1 LAEKT
6 KEAASQPE
14 EAAEER
20 SRLLF
25 EIDKV
30 KGEMVQKDENL
41 AKETE
46 ACKQDAAQPYVV
58 GFEALS

>member
-1 LAEKT
+1 MAEKT

-30 KGEMVQKDENL
+30 KGEMVQKDEDL
-41 AKETE
+41 AKDIKV
-46 ACKQDAAQPYVV
+46 CK
-58 GFEALS
+58 